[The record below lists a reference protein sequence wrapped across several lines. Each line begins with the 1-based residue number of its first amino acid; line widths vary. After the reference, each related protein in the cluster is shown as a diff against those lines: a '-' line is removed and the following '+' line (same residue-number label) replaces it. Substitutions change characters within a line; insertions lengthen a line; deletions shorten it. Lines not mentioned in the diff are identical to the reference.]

1 MRSYIQFCAAEQL
14 PLDSTWPAPPDTIC
28 LWMTALASR
37 RAPDAPLQHRSIKY
51 YLAAL
56 NTAHEV
62 AGLPPPTRDRDC
74 PRVART
80 LKGIKREQG
89 TIEKRPRLP
98 ITVALLRQMQPLL
111 DPTRA
116 IDRLIWAAMCTATCA
131 LLRLG
136 ELTVDP
142 QHAAHRTLRL
152 QDLALF
158 TSDGAC
164 VPAHAPRTML
174 SPLRAEQISH
184 MQLTVRASKT
194 DPFSKGACITIAT
207 PIAIAAL
214 LSLLCAHPRSGEP
227 HAPIFAHSN
236 GAPLQRRPLVDIA
249 RTLLAQLGHNPDAYA
264 GHSFRKGGASSL
276 AAAGVAPYTIQTMG
290 RWASN
295 CYQLYIDLPIAHTI
309 AAGRAMV

>member
-1 MRSYIQFCAAEQL
+1 
-14 PLDSTWPAPPDTIC
+14 
-28 LWMTALASR
+28 MTALASR
-37 RAPDAPLQHRSIKY
+37 CAPHTPLQHRSIKY

-62 AGLPPPTRDRDC
+62 AGLPPPTRDREC

-89 TIEKRPRLP
+89 LIEKRPRLP

-116 IDRLIWAAMCTATCA
+116 IDRLVWAAMCTATCA

-142 QHAAHRTLRL
+142 QHTAHRTLRL
-152 QDLALF
+152 QDLTIVTA
-158 TSDGAC
+158 DGAV
-164 VPAHAPRTML
+164 VPAHAPHTTL
-174 SPLRAEQISH
+174 SLLRAEQVSH
-184 MQLTVRASKT
+184 MQLIIRASKT
-194 DPFSKGACITIAT
+194 DPFSKGACITIGA

-214 LSLLCAHPRSGEP
+214 LPLLCTHSRGGEP
-227 HAPIFAHSN
+227 EAPIFAHSN
-236 GAPLQRRPLVDIA
+236 GSPLQRRPLVDIA
-249 RTLLAQLGHNPDAYA
+249 RALLAQLGHNPDAYS

-276 AAAGVAPYTIQTMG
+276 AAAGVAPYTIQAMG
-290 RWASN
+290 RWASD
-295 CYQLYIDLPIAHTI
+295 CYKLYIDLPIAHTI
-309 AAGRAMV
+309 AAGRSMM